1 MSFPLAR
8 RITNMPLRRL
18 ITLFISVSTLLLL
31 IALFFFYYSFYR
43 TSLKTSYEY
52 MDTALSQSS
61 EGINALLDGVSASML
76 ALAYSDDVY
85 RQFVDV
91 APVERLDMVR
101 VVRTMLNRLSASDP
115 LIDRIALHLREGPT
129 LFSDNP
135 SGAVGSYMIFSAII
149 RDYALSEPFLDLRF
163 TRCYTDLSTGQVYF
177 ACLVPVYNTTSG
189 ARSADRYAGAYVA
202 LCSARDLG
210 YTKYA
215 DVSPARPIIM
225 VAEDGFPV
233 FTSDAALAPGLI
245 RAITEH
251 GNGDGP
257 VRVDRT
263 VYQLRMGKVDLTG
276 WDILCVMPDA
286 QLRSGLN
293 AIRLWG
299 LILTLSVLSVQIL
312 MGYTL
317 RRSIVSP
324 LSSIVSQIHTVG
336 TDNGTVSLTVPDGSE
351 IGILAMDIKDMLE
364 RIKRMNERMMDATN
378 ALYRA
383 HTDRLEAQIMF
394 LQAQINPHFLYNNLE
409 CIRGMTAAGQTDA
422 IRRMVSLMA
431 GVYRYCVSA
440 GQVVSIREEL
450 DIARQF
456 FSIIELR
463 YGNRFS
469 MGVYVDDEI
478 ADRPIPKMSLQPILE
493 NSFLHGLSGIES
505 GGRVEIR
512 GCTGPNGDTL
522 LSVCDNGHGIDQ
534 QTLDALNRK
543 LKNAGTARADLDGE
557 LRIGIQNVN
566 SRIRLLF
573 GQDYGVTLLPREP
586 QGLCVTLSLGQTV
599 TEQLIENPD

>member
-1 MSFPLAR
+1 
-8 RITNMPLRRL
+8 
-18 ITLFISVSTLLLL
+18 
-31 IALFFFYYSFYR
+31 
-43 TSLKTSYEY
+43 
-52 MDTALSQSS
+52 
-61 EGINALLDGVSASML
+61 
-76 ALAYSDDVY
+76 
-85 RQFVDV
+85 
-91 APVERLDMVR
+91 
-101 VVRTMLNRLSASDP
+101 
-115 LIDRIALHLREGPT
+115 
-129 LFSDNP
+129 
-135 SGAVGSYMIFSAII
+135 MIFRSII

-163 TRCYTDLSTGQVYF
+163 TRCYTDQSTGQVYF
-177 ACLVPVYNTTSG
+177 ACLVPIYNTASG

-202 LCSARDLG
+202 LCAARDLAYRK
-210 YTKYA
+210 YT
-215 DVSPARPIIM
+215 DISPAQPIIV

-251 GNGDGP
+251 GDRDGP
-257 VRVDRT
+257 VRVDKT
-263 VYQLRMGKVDLTG
+263 TYQLRIGKVDLTD

-286 QLRSGLN
+286 QLRSGIN

-317 RRSIVSP
+317 RRSVVRP

-336 TDNGTVSLTVPDGSE
+336 TDNGTVCLTVPDGSE

-364 RIKRMNERMMDATN
+364 RIKRMNKRMMDATN
-378 ALYRA
+378 ALHRA

-463 YGNRFS
+463 YGNRYS

-512 GCTGPNGDTL
+512 GRVDPDGDTL
-522 LSVCDNGHGIDQ
+522 LSVCDNGHGIDRETQ
-534 QTLDALNRK
+534 DELNRK
-543 LKNAGTARADLDGE
+543 LKNAGTAGADEDGE

-566 SRIRLLF
+566 SRIQLLF
-573 GQDYGVTLLPREP
+573 GQEYGVTLLPGKP
-586 QGLCVTLSLGQTV
+586 QGLCVTLSLGRAAR
-599 TEQLIENPD
+599 EQLIEKPD